1 MFEAEDN
8 ELIDG
13 LTFDEWMDM
22 IPVGLEKMS
31 EAEKEEAHREA
42 DIRIAQIREK
52 RTSDELWRAKVY
64 GKKDGYY
71 PPPAVPNYEHMRVAS
86 PSKALYYSQEPT
98 GTPEQDEILMRG
110 VDYRKAGGKM
120 LTKEEFF
127 ANMRA
132 AIELGASRAR
142 L

>member
-1 MFEAEDN
+1 MADYEE

-22 IPVGLEKMS
+22 IPVGLEKMT
-31 EAEKEEAHREA
+31 AAQKEEAHREA
-42 DIRIAQIREK
+42 DIRIAEIREK
-52 RTSDELWRAKVY
+52 RAADESWQAKVY

-71 PPPAVPNYEHMRVAS
+71 PTTTPNYENMRVAA
-86 PSKALYYSQEPT
+86 PSKTPYYSQKPT

-110 VDYRKAGGKM
+110 VAYRKAGGKM

-132 AIELGASRAR
+132 AIELGASRVR